1 MPLAISYFIMNYMND
16 GQCIIYFYLLLSLYL
31 AIVFN
36 IKKERNNIN
45 ELDDGHDNILKL
57 KLSFIC

>member
-1 MPLAISYFIMNYMND
+1 MND